1 MITKAE
7 LLSLAQEKSL
17 RPDIVEKDYVLGW
30 VLAGISA
37 HPKLKNDW
45 LFKGG
50 TCLKKCFFETF
61 RFSEDLDFTLTN
73 SNHLDPTFLQSVFS
87 QISEWVYE
95 HSGIEM
101 PESLQSFE
109 VLTNSRGHLIG
120 QGKIAYQ
127 GPISPK
133 PLPRIKIDLV
143 ATEKITST
151 PIRASVFHPYSDQP
165 QGGIHVLSYAYEE
178 IFAEKVRALIDR
190 TRPRDLYDVVCLFIN
205 SPKLPKPK
213 KLRNQISE
221 KCRFKDISFPPS
233 TGIERQHRE
242 ISQSWGPM
250 LGHQL
255 PLLPDPTMFLT
266 ELQNFFAWLD
276 GQYQPN
282 QPLSIPSAS
291 EYTLVSD
298 RRLPSIMPLKLKSSL
313 ELFRFAAANRLCVD
327 LSYRRQTKE
336 VVTER
341 IEPYWLC
348 RNKMGELS
356 ILGVQCKPSIMTFY
370 SVKNIAEIS
379 VTQQQ
384 FTPHPRDDRSPMWVE
399 R

>member
-1 MITKAE
+1 MITRAE
-7 LLSLAQEKSL
+7 LLSIAQEKSL

-37 HPKLKNDW
+37 HPKLKDDW

-61 RFSEDLDFTLTN
+61 RFSEDLDFTLKTPA
-73 SNHLDPTFLQSVFS
+73 HLDLSFLQFVFRE
-87 QISEWVYE
+87 ISEWVYE

-101 PESLQSFE
+101 PKSLQSFE
-109 VLTNSRGHLIG
+109 VFTNSRGHLIG

-133 PLPRIKIDLV
+133 PLPRIKIDLI
-143 ATEKITST
+143 ATEKITSK
-151 PIRASVFHPYSDQP
+151 PIRASVFHPYSDRP

-178 IFAEKVRALIDR
+178 VFAEKVRALIDR

-205 SPKLPKPK
+205 SPKLPEPK
-213 KLRNQISE
+213 ILRNHISE
-221 KCRFKDISFPPS
+221 KCRFKQISFPPS
-233 TGIERQHRE
+233 TGLERRHKE
-242 ISQSWGPM
+242 ITASWGPM

-255 PLLPDPTMFLT
+255 PLLPDPDMFLA

-276 GQYQPN
+276 ERHRPAQT
-282 QPLSIPSAS
+282 LSIPTAS
-291 EYTLVSD
+291 KYSSVSD
-298 RRLPSIMPLKLKSSL
+298 RKLPIFLPLKLRARL
-313 ELFRFAAANRLCVD
+313 ELIRFAAANRLCVD
-327 LSYRRQTKE
+327 LSYREKPRI
-336 VVTER
+336 VTER

-348 RNKMGELS
+348 RNKTGDLS
-356 ILGVQCKPSIMTFY
+356 ILAVQCESSIMTFY
-370 SVKNIAEIS
+370 SAKSITDAS
-379 VTQQQ
+379 VTRQHFKSRSQ
-384 FTPHPRDDRSPMWVE
+384 DERSPMWIE